1 MKIKCNFAPLKIR
14 LLSLNLEKEKLID
27 YQRLVGEDKAPKQ
40 KKLKNKMDT
49 LSYKTISANE
59 KIVKK
64 EWVVIDAENEVVG
77 RLSTM
82 VARIL
87 RGKNKTYFTPHFD
100 CGDNVIIINA
110 EKIRFTGKKMD
121 DKVYVRHTGYPGG
134 QRFATPKELMRKNP
148 IKILEHAVR
157 GMLPKNK
164 LGDQLYRNLYVYVGN
179 QHPHEGQQP
188 KLININE
195 IK

>member
-1 MKIKCNFAPLKIR
+1 MN
-14 LLSLNLEKEKLID
+14 
-27 YQRLVGEDKAPKQ
+27 
-40 KKLKNKMDT
+40 T
-49 LSYKTISANE
+49 LSYRTISANE

-64 EWVVIDAENEVVG
+64 EWVVVDAQEMVVG
-77 RLSTM
+77 RLATA

-110 EKIRFTGKKMD
+110 EKVKFTGQKMN

-134 QRFATPKELMRKNP
+134 QRFATPRELMRKNP
-148 IKILEHAVR
+148 VKILEHAIR
-157 GMLPKNK
+157 GMLPKNR
-164 LGDQLYRNLYVYVGN
+164 LGDDLFRNLYVYVGPN
-179 QHPHEGQQP
+179 HPHEGQNP
-188 KLININE
+188 KVININE

>member
-1 MKIKCNFAPLKIR
+1 MN
-14 LLSLNLEKEKLID
+14 
-27 YQRLVGEDKAPKQ
+27 
-40 KKLKNKMDT
+40 T
-49 LSYKTISANE
+49 LSYRTISANE

-77 RLSTM
+77 RLATV

-110 EKIRFTGKKMD
+110 EKIRFTGKKMNE
-121 DKVYVRHTGYPGG
+121 KQYVHHTTYPGG
-134 QRFATPKELMRKNP
+134 QRFATPREVLRKKP
-148 IKILEHAVR
+148 IAIIEHAVR

-164 LGDQLYRNLYVYVGN
+164 LGDELYRNLYVYEGAN
-179 QHPHEGQQP
+179 HPHEGQTP
-188 KLININE
+188 KLINIKE